1 MPLTDLV
8 LADTQDGLAS
18 ALSSLDTL
26 SAVGVDVERADWD
39 RYYRAA
45 ALIQVGGQGLVVVVD
60 PLSVSDLSLLDGFL
74 ADRLCVFHA
83 LENDLEPLATL
94 GVKPSQ
100 LADTAIAAALLG
112 LPTGLE
118 TLLRDILGIELTVEK
133 SAMQRA
139 DWEARPLTPEM
150 LDYAAGDVADLPEL
164 WQVLWDRLDE
174 AGRTSWYTQELE
186 TLLAQP
192 SAPERRDWT
201 RTKGAGRLDSAG
213 RARLRRVW
221 LAREQLARSTD
232 TAPGRI
238 AQDAILVDLA
248 GTPPSGTRE
257 LGRRGLRRQAVRDFG
272 AALVEALNGVDS
284 PTPEPARR
292 QRPVTDADR
301 TAAEKL
307 RALRADIAAEIGL
320 DPGVLCPSRTLMT
333 ALLTD
338 PESPDELRDAL
349 GVRPWQW
356 ELLGEAF
363 TEALGLAPGVDQAE
377 DDSPERNG
385 AS

>member
-8 LADTQDGLAS
+8 LADTADALISALKTLDGL
-18 ALSSLDTL
+18 T
-26 SAVGVDVERADWD
+26 AVGVDVERADWD

-45 ALIQVGGQGLVVVVD
+45 ALIQVGGGGLVAVVD
-60 PLSVSDLSLLDGFL
+60 PLAVTDLTALDSFL
-74 ADRLCVFHA
+74 ASRLCVFHA
-83 LENDLEPLATL
+83 MENDVEPLATL
-94 GVKPSQ
+94 GVKPQ
-100 LADTAIAAALLG
+100 NLADTAIAAALLG

-139 DWEARPLTPEM
+139 DWEVRPLTPEM
-150 LDYAAGDVADLPEL
+150 LSYAAGDVADLPEL
-164 WQVLWDRLDE
+164 WQVLWNQLEE

-201 RTKGAGRLDSAG
+201 RTKGAGRLDGAG

-248 GTPPSGTRE
+248 STPPTAPRE
-257 LGRRGLRRQAVRDFG
+257 LSRRGLRRQAVRDFG
-272 AALVEALNGVDS
+272 AALIEALNGVDS
-284 PTPEPARR
+284 PTAEPPRR

-301 TAAEKL
+301 AAAEKL
-307 RALRADIAAEIGL
+307 RALRAERANEIGL

-338 PESPDELRDAL
+338 PTNPEELREAL
-349 GVRPWQW
+349 GVRQWQW

-363 TEALGLAPGVDQAE
+363 TEALELGTRVE
-377 DDSPERNG
+377 DAADEATTEHDDG
-385 AS
+385 